1 MARRRTVRAAIR
13 VSLLLLG
20 LGAVACS
27 PHLVGSA
34 AVPDE
39 QPDGAEAV
47 QGPLGDTVVEGVF
60 ASAALGQEMPYL
72 VYLPP
77 GYDAD
82 ARRYPTLYMLHGI
95 GASNREWLGY
105 GIDVAASCLMAS
117 GRIQPFIV
125 VLPQGD
131 ESYWVNHAPDGP
143 RWGDYVAVDLV
154 AHIDATYRTL
164 PAPASRAIGGLSMGG
179 HGALQLAYTHP
190 DVFGVA
196 GAHSPTL
203 RPQAQAP
210 EYFAD
215 ALTFPRV
222 DPVSLAKGDDGAKR
236 VHTWVDAGDADPWLW
251 RIEELHEALDE
262 RGVVH
267 DWHVW
272 EGDHESEY
280 WTAHVADYLTYY
292 GEALVGDGFVP
303 STDKVGF
310 PVPAACKG

>member
-1 MARRRTVRAAIR
+1 MRAALGVGI
-13 VSLLLLG
+13 VLLG
-20 LGAVACS
+20 LLAAACAPRLDGALDE
-27 PHLVGSA
+27 PA
-34 AVPDE
+34 AYS
-39 QPDGAEAV
+39 DGAEAA
-47 QGPLGDTVVEGVF
+47 PPAASDTVVEDSF
-60 ASAALGQEMPYL
+60 YSAALGQEMSYL

-82 ARRYPTLYMLHGI
+82 GRRYPTLYMLHGI
-95 GASNREWLGY
+95 GGSNREWLGY
-105 GIDVAASCLMAS
+105 GIDVAASCLMRA
-117 GRIQPFIV
+117 GRVQPFVV

-143 RWGDYVAVDLV
+143 RWGDYVADDLV
-154 AHIDATYRTL
+154 AQVDAVYRTL

-203 RPQAQAP
+203 RPQDEAP

-222 DPVSLAKGDDGAKR
+222 DPVSLAKWSDGASR
-236 VHTWVDAGDADPWLW
+236 VRTWIDVGDADPWLW
-251 RIEELHEALDE
+251 RIEELHDALDE
-262 RGVVH
+262 RGIAH

-280 WTAHVADYLTYY
+280 WTAHVADYLAYY
-292 GEALVGDGFVP
+292 GDVLVGDGP
-303 STDKVGF
+303 TAARDKLGS
-310 PVPAACKG
+310 PVPAACEQQP